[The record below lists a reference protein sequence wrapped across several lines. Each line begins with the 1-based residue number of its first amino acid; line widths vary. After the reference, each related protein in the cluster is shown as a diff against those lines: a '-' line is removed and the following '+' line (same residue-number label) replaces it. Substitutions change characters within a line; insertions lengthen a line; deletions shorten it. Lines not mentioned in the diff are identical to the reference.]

1 MKSLINY
8 IKESCVLE
16 SEEVKIVKFNFNGID
31 NSEEL
36 LKSLESYDYVTV
48 DDKEVKI
55 SISKD
60 NYTKLDSVQDILQQ
74 SIEKERN
81 SAKSTNN
88 EEYAQKVVKLEKQ
101 LAKMSD
107 IIDMYVDGDNE
118 NEE

>member
-16 SEEVKIVKFNFNGID
+16 SEEAKIVKFNFNGID

-48 DDKEVKI
+48 DDNEVKI

-60 NYTKLDSVQDILQQ
+60 NYDKLDSVQDILQQ

-81 SAKSTNN
+81 STKSTNN
-88 EEYAQKVVKLEKQ
+88 EEYAQKVVNLEKQ

-107 IIDMYVDGDNE
+107 IIDMYSGDNE